1 MYFLDEM
8 ALFSSICW
16 SIFSIVI
23 FIRCEIINFCGKNKG
38 KYGVFCLC
46 VKKYRISVIF
56 YYELLLCYAYLC
68 GNNRLKAIKLNNMKT
83 KLLASMLVFGAMNAS
98 AQLTVYHNGNVNIG
112 SEQPTSNV
120 SLSVGNVAYR
130 DTAYHVSLGLHN
142 PASGCYNI
150 GGEGVAYSP
159 TMRNTG
165 RAFGL
170 RGVAGNCT
178 SGYNFGVLGALQG
191 SQEGAAIFGTTSGK
205 TLGLSVDGRYAGYFD
220 GNVKITGSLQG
231 DVVNS
236 ADVNAKNTQAL
247 RPINS
252 ALDGIASANPF
263 MYIVRTQVPDIGAG
277 MAPDSTTQTGTV
289 APTSDPVVPFGKSYY
304 ALDVNAVK
312 QSFPALIIKDAKGN
326 EYVNYTQL
334 VPILVQAIKELKT
347 ELDDLKEAVASSGT
361 RKVNA
366 ATNIATNT
374 LDEGWG
380 SISQNTPNPFTGQS
394 TVRVSVPDDASDAY
408 VDILTLNGASVK
420 RIPVSNGL
428 SEVSLSSFDFV
439 PGTYLYT
446 LVVNGKVTETRRMIV
461 NR

>member
-1 MYFLDEM
+1 
-8 ALFSSICW
+8 
-16 SIFSIVI
+16 
-23 FIRCEIINFCGKNKG
+23 
-38 KYGVFCLC
+38 
-46 VKKYRISVIF
+46 
-56 YYELLLCYAYLC
+56 
-68 GNNRLKAIKLNNMKT
+68 
-83 KLLASMLVFGAMNAS
+83 MLVFGAMNAS

-120 SLSVGNVAYR
+120 SLSVGNVAYS
-130 DTAYHVSLGLHN
+130 DTTYHVSLGLHN

-159 TMRNTG
+159 TTRNTG

-178 SGYNFGVLGALQG
+178 SGYNFGVLEALQG
-191 SQEGAAIFGTTSGK
+191 SQAGAAIFGTTSGK
-205 TLGLSVDGRYAGYFD
+205 TLGLRVDERYAGYFD
-220 GNVKITGSLQG
+220 GNVKVTGSLQG
-231 DVVNS
+231 NVVNS
-236 ADVNAKNTQAL
+236 AEVNAKSTQTL

-263 MYIVRTQVPDIGAG
+263 MYIVRTQVPGIGTG
-277 MAPDSTTQTGTV
+277 VVPDSATLTGTV
-289 APTSDPVVPFGKSYY
+289 APTSDPVVSFGKSYY

-312 QSFPALIIKDAKGN
+312 QSFPALIIKDAQGN

-347 ELDDLKEAVASSGT
+347 ELDDLKETVASSGT

-408 VDILTLNGASVK
+408 IDILTLNGASVK

-428 SEVSLSSFDFV
+428 SEVSLSSFEFA

-446 LVVNGKVTETRRMIV
+446 LVVNGKVSETRRMIV

>member
-1 MYFLDEM
+1 
-8 ALFSSICW
+8 
-16 SIFSIVI
+16 
-23 FIRCEIINFCGKNKG
+23 
-38 KYGVFCLC
+38 
-46 VKKYRISVIF
+46 
-56 YYELLLCYAYLC
+56 
-68 GNNRLKAIKLNNMKT
+68 
-83 KLLASMLVFGAMNAS
+83 MLVIGAMNAS

-120 SLSVGNVAYR
+120 SLSVGNVAYC

-205 TLGLSVDGRYAGYFD
+205 TLGLRVDGRYAGYFD
-220 GNVKITGSLQG
+220 GNVKVTGSLQG
-231 DVVNS
+231 NVVNS
-236 ADVNAKNTQAL
+236 ADVNAKNTQTL

-263 MYIVRTQVPDIGAG
+263 MYIVRIQVPDIGAG
-277 MAPDSTTQTGTV
+277 MAPDSTTLTGTV
-289 APTSDPVVPFGKSYY
+289 APISDPVVPFGKSYY

-312 QSFPALIIKDAKGN
+312 QSFPALIIEDAQGN

-374 LDEGWG
+374 LDEGRG

-428 SEVSLSSFDFV
+428 SEVSLSSFEFA

-446 LVVNGKVTETRRMIV
+446 LVVNGKVSETRRMIV

>member
-1 MYFLDEM
+1 
-8 ALFSSICW
+8 
-16 SIFSIVI
+16 
-23 FIRCEIINFCGKNKG
+23 
-38 KYGVFCLC
+38 
-46 VKKYRISVIF
+46 
-56 YYELLLCYAYLC
+56 
-68 GNNRLKAIKLNNMKT
+68 
-83 KLLASMLVFGAMNAS
+83 MLVIGAMNAS

-120 SLSVGNVAYR
+120 SLSVGNVAYS
-130 DTAYHVSLGLHN
+130 DTTYHVSLGLHN

-159 TMRNTG
+159 TTRNTG

-191 SQEGAAIFGTTSGK
+191 SQAGAAIFGTTSGK
-205 TLGLSVDGRYAGYFD
+205 TLGLRVDERYAGYFD
-220 GNVKITGSLQG
+220 GNVKVTGSLQG
-231 DVVNS
+231 NVVNS
-236 ADVNAKNTQAL
+236 AEVNAKSTQTL

-263 MYIVRTQVPDIGAG
+263 MYIVRTQVPGIGTG
-277 MAPDSTTQTGTV
+277 VVPDSATLTGTV
-289 APTSDPVVPFGKSYY
+289 APTSDPVVSFGKSYY

-312 QSFPALIIKDAKGN
+312 QSFPALIIKDAQGN

-408 VDILTLNGASVK
+408 IDILTLNGASLK

-428 SEVSLSSFDFV
+428 SEVSLSSFEFA

-446 LVVNGKVTETRRMIV
+446 LVVNGKVSETRRMIV

>member
-1 MYFLDEM
+1 
-8 ALFSSICW
+8 
-16 SIFSIVI
+16 
-23 FIRCEIINFCGKNKG
+23 
-38 KYGVFCLC
+38 
-46 VKKYRISVIF
+46 
-56 YYELLLCYAYLC
+56 
-68 GNNRLKAIKLNNMKT
+68 
-83 KLLASMLVFGAMNAS
+83 MLVIGAMNAS

-120 SLSVGNVAYR
+120 SLSVGNVAYS

-150 GGEGVAYSP
+150 GGEGVVYSP

-205 TLGLSVDGRYAGYFD
+205 TLGLRVDERYAGYFD
-220 GNVKITGSLQG
+220 GNVKVTGSLQG
-231 DVVNS
+231 NVVNS
-236 ADVNAKNTQAL
+236 ADVNAKNTQTL

-263 MYIVRTQVPDIGAG
+263 MYIVRTQVPGIGTG
-277 MAPDSTTQTGTV
+277 IVLDTITQTGTV
-289 APTSDPVVPFGKSYY
+289 APISDPITSFGKSYY

-312 QSFPALIIKDAKGN
+312 QRFPALIIEDAQGN

-334 VPILVQAIKELKT
+334 VPILVQAITELKT
-347 ELDDLKEAVASSGT
+347 ELDDLKEAVAASGT

-408 VDILTLNGASVK
+408 VDILTLNGASIK

-428 SEVSLSSFDFV
+428 SEVSLSSFDFA

-446 LVVNGKVTETRRMIV
+446 FVVNGKVSETRRMIV

>member
-1 MYFLDEM
+1 
-8 ALFSSICW
+8 
-16 SIFSIVI
+16 
-23 FIRCEIINFCGKNKG
+23 
-38 KYGVFCLC
+38 
-46 VKKYRISVIF
+46 
-56 YYELLLCYAYLC
+56 
-68 GNNRLKAIKLNNMKT
+68 
-83 KLLASMLVFGAMNAS
+83 MLVFGAMNAS

-120 SLSVGNVAYR
+120 SLSVGNVAYS

-205 TLGLSVDGRYAGYFD
+205 TLGLRVDGRYAGYFD
-220 GNVKITGSLQG
+220 GNVKVTGSLQG
-231 DVVNS
+231 NVVNS
-236 ADVNAKNTQAL
+236 ADVNAKNTQTL

-263 MYIVRTQVPDIGAG
+263 MYIVRIQVPDIGAG

-289 APTSDPVVPFGKSYY
+289 VPISDPVVPFGKSYY

-312 QSFPALIIKDAKGN
+312 QSFPALIIEDAQGN

-347 ELDDLKEAVASSGT
+347 ELDDLKETVAASGT

-374 LDEGWG
+374 LDEGRG

-408 VDILTLNGASVK
+408 IDILTLNGASVK

-428 SEVSLSSFDFV
+428 SEVSLSSFEFA

-446 LVVNGKVTETRRMIV
+446 LVVNGKVSETRRMIV

>member
-1 MYFLDEM
+1 
-8 ALFSSICW
+8 
-16 SIFSIVI
+16 
-23 FIRCEIINFCGKNKG
+23 
-38 KYGVFCLC
+38 
-46 VKKYRISVIF
+46 
-56 YYELLLCYAYLC
+56 
-68 GNNRLKAIKLNNMKT
+68 
-83 KLLASMLVFGAMNAS
+83 MLVFGAMNAS

-120 SLSVGNVAYR
+120 SLSVGNVAYS
-130 DTAYHVSLGLHN
+130 DTTYHVSLGLHN

-159 TMRNTG
+159 TTRNTG

-191 SQEGAAIFGTTSGK
+191 SQAGAAIFGTTSGK

-220 GNVKITGSLQG
+220 GNVKVTGSLQG

-236 ADVNAKNTQAL
+236 ADVNAKNTQTL

-263 MYIVRTQVPDIGAG
+263 MYIVRTQVPGIGTG
-277 MAPDSTTQTGTV
+277 IVLDSATQTGTV
-289 APTSDPVVPFGKSYY
+289 APISDPVAPFGKSYY

-312 QSFPALIIKDAKGN
+312 QSFPALIIKDAQGN

-394 TVRVSVPDDASDAY
+394 TVRVSVLDDASDAY
-408 VDILTLNGASVK
+408 IDILTLNGASVK

-428 SEVSLSSFDFV
+428 SEVSLSSFEFA

-446 LVVNGKVTETRRMIV
+446 LVVNGKVSETRRMIV

>member
-1 MYFLDEM
+1 
-8 ALFSSICW
+8 
-16 SIFSIVI
+16 
-23 FIRCEIINFCGKNKG
+23 
-38 KYGVFCLC
+38 
-46 VKKYRISVIF
+46 
-56 YYELLLCYAYLC
+56 
-68 GNNRLKAIKLNNMKT
+68 
-83 KLLASMLVFGAMNAS
+83 MLVFGAMNAS

-130 DTAYHVSLGLHN
+130 DTACHVSLGLHN

-374 LDEGWG
+374 LDEGRG
-380 SISQNTPNPFTGQS
+380 SISQNSPNPFTGQS

-428 SEVSLSSFDFV
+428 SEVSLSSFDFA

-446 LVVNGKVTETRRMIV
+446 LVVNGKVSETRRMIV

>member
-1 MYFLDEM
+1 
-8 ALFSSICW
+8 
-16 SIFSIVI
+16 
-23 FIRCEIINFCGKNKG
+23 
-38 KYGVFCLC
+38 
-46 VKKYRISVIF
+46 
-56 YYELLLCYAYLC
+56 
-68 GNNRLKAIKLNNMKT
+68 
-83 KLLASMLVFGAMNAS
+83 MLVFGAMNAS

-120 SLSVGNVAYR
+120 SLSVGNVAYS

-150 GGEGVAYSP
+150 GGEGVVYSP

-220 GNVKITGSLQG
+220 GNVKVTGSLQG

-236 ADVNAKNTQAL
+236 ADVNAKNTQTL

-263 MYIVRTQVPDIGAG
+263 MYIVRTQVPDIGTG
-277 MAPDSTTQTGTV
+277 IVLDSATQTGTV
-289 APTSDPVVPFGKSYY
+289 APISDPVAPFGKSYY

-312 QSFPALIIKDAKGN
+312 QSFPALIIKDAQGN

-408 VDILTLNGASVK
+408 IDILTLNGASVK

-428 SEVSLSSFDFV
+428 SEVSLSSFDFA

-446 LVVNGKVTETRRMIV
+446 LVVNGKVSETRRMIV

>member
-1 MYFLDEM
+1 
-8 ALFSSICW
+8 
-16 SIFSIVI
+16 
-23 FIRCEIINFCGKNKG
+23 
-38 KYGVFCLC
+38 
-46 VKKYRISVIF
+46 
-56 YYELLLCYAYLC
+56 
-68 GNNRLKAIKLNNMKT
+68 
-83 KLLASMLVFGAMNAS
+83 MLVFGAMNAS

-120 SLSVGNVAYR
+120 SLSVGNVAYS

-205 TLGLSVDGRYAGYFD
+205 TLGLSVYGRYAGYFD
-220 GNVKITGSLQG
+220 GNVKVTGSLQG
-231 DVVNS
+231 NVVNS
-236 ADVNAKNTQAL
+236 ADVNAKNTQTL

-263 MYIVRTQVPDIGAG
+263 MYIVRTQVPGIGTG
-277 MAPDSTTQTGTV
+277 IVLDTITQTGTV
-289 APTSDPVVPFGKSYY
+289 APTSDPVAPFGKSYY

-312 QSFPALIIKDAKGN
+312 QSFPALIIKDAQGN

-408 VDILTLNGASVK
+408 IDILTLNGASVK

-428 SEVSLSSFDFV
+428 SEVSLSSFEFA

-446 LVVNGKVTETRRMIV
+446 LVVNGKVSETRRMIV

>member
-1 MYFLDEM
+1 
-8 ALFSSICW
+8 
-16 SIFSIVI
+16 
-23 FIRCEIINFCGKNKG
+23 
-38 KYGVFCLC
+38 
-46 VKKYRISVIF
+46 
-56 YYELLLCYAYLC
+56 
-68 GNNRLKAIKLNNMKT
+68 MKT
-83 KLLASMLVFGAMNAS
+83 KLLVSMLVFGAMNAS

-120 SLSVGNVAYR
+120 SLSVGNVAYS

-263 MYIVRTQVPDIGAG
+263 MYIVRTQVPGIGTG
-277 MAPDSTTQTGTV
+277 IVPDSATLTGTV

-374 LDEGWG
+374 LDEGRG
-380 SISQNTPNPFTGQS
+380 SISQNSPNPFTGQS

-428 SEVSLSSFDFV
+428 SEVSLSSFDFA

-446 LVVNGKVTETRRMIV
+446 LVVNGKVSETRRMIV

>member
-1 MYFLDEM
+1 
-8 ALFSSICW
+8 
-16 SIFSIVI
+16 
-23 FIRCEIINFCGKNKG
+23 
-38 KYGVFCLC
+38 
-46 VKKYRISVIF
+46 
-56 YYELLLCYAYLC
+56 
-68 GNNRLKAIKLNNMKT
+68 MKT
-83 KLLASMLVFGAMNAS
+83 KLLVLMLVIGAMNAS

-120 SLSVGNVAYR
+120 SLSVGNVAYS
-130 DTAYHVSLGLHN
+130 DTTYHVSLGLHN

-159 TMRNTG
+159 TTRNTG

-191 SQEGAAIFGTTSGK
+191 SQAGAAIFGTTSGK
-205 TLGLSVDGRYAGYFD
+205 TLGLRVDERYAGYFD
-220 GNVKITGSLQG
+220 GNVKVTGSLQG
-231 DVVNS
+231 NVVNS
-236 ADVNAKNTQAL
+236 AEVNAKSTQTL

-263 MYIVRTQVPDIGAG
+263 MYIVRTQVPGIGTG
-277 MAPDSTTQTGTV
+277 VVPDSATLTGTV
-289 APTSDPVVPFGKSYY
+289 APTSDPVVSFGKSYY

-312 QSFPALIIKDAKGN
+312 QSFPALIIKDAQGN

-408 VDILTLNGASVK
+408 VDILTLNGASLK

-428 SEVSLSSFDFV
+428 SEVSLSSFEFA

-446 LVVNGKVTETRRMIV
+446 LVVNGKVSETRRMIV

>member
-1 MYFLDEM
+1 
-8 ALFSSICW
+8 
-16 SIFSIVI
+16 
-23 FIRCEIINFCGKNKG
+23 
-38 KYGVFCLC
+38 
-46 VKKYRISVIF
+46 
-56 YYELLLCYAYLC
+56 
-68 GNNRLKAIKLNNMKT
+68 
-83 KLLASMLVFGAMNAS
+83 MLVFGAMNAS

-120 SLSVGNVAYR
+120 SLSVGNVAYS
-130 DTAYHVSLGLHN
+130 DTTYHVSLGLHN

-159 TMRNTG
+159 TTRNTG

-191 SQEGAAIFGTTSGK
+191 SQAGAAIFGTTSGK
-205 TLGLSVDGRYAGYFD
+205 TLGLRVDERYAGYFD
-220 GNVKITGSLQG
+220 GNVKVTGSLQG
-231 DVVNS
+231 NVVNS
-236 ADVNAKNTQAL
+236 AEVNAKSTQTL

-263 MYIVRTQVPDIGAG
+263 MYIVRTQVPGIGTG
-277 MAPDSTTQTGTV
+277 VVPDSATLTGTV
-289 APTSDPVVPFGKSYY
+289 APTSDPVVSFGKSYY

-312 QSFPALIIKDAKGN
+312 QSFPALIIEDAKGN

-347 ELDDLKEAVASSGT
+347 ELDDLKEAVAASGT

-408 VDILTLNGASVK
+408 IDILTLNGASVK

-428 SEVSLSSFDFV
+428 SEVSLSSFDFA

-446 LVVNGKVTETRRMIV
+446 LVVNGKVSETRRMIV

>member
-1 MYFLDEM
+1 
-8 ALFSSICW
+8 
-16 SIFSIVI
+16 
-23 FIRCEIINFCGKNKG
+23 
-38 KYGVFCLC
+38 
-46 VKKYRISVIF
+46 
-56 YYELLLCYAYLC
+56 
-68 GNNRLKAIKLNNMKT
+68 
-83 KLLASMLVFGAMNAS
+83 MLVFGAMNAS

-120 SLSVGNVAYR
+120 SLSVGNVAYS
-130 DTAYHVSLGLHN
+130 DTTYHVSLGLHN

-159 TMRNTG
+159 TTRNTG

-191 SQEGAAIFGTTSGK
+191 SQAGAAVFGTTSGK
-205 TLGLSVDGRYAGYFD
+205 TLGLRVDGRYAGYFD
-220 GNVKITGSLQG
+220 GNVKVTGSLQG
-231 DVVNS
+231 NVVNS
-236 ADVNAKNTQAL
+236 AEVNAKSTQTL

-263 MYIVRTQVPDIGAG
+263 MYIVRTQVPGIGTG
-277 MAPDSTTQTGTV
+277 VVPDSATLTGTV
-289 APTSDPVVPFGKSYY
+289 APTSDPVVSFGKSYY

-312 QSFPALIIKDAKGN
+312 QSFPALIIKDAQGN

-347 ELDDLKEAVASSGT
+347 ELDDLKETVASSGT

-408 VDILTLNGASVK
+408 IDILTLNGASVK

-428 SEVSLSSFDFV
+428 SEVSLSSFEFA

-446 LVVNGKVTETRRMIV
+446 LVVNGKVSETRRMIV

>member
-1 MYFLDEM
+1 
-8 ALFSSICW
+8 
-16 SIFSIVI
+16 
-23 FIRCEIINFCGKNKG
+23 
-38 KYGVFCLC
+38 
-46 VKKYRISVIF
+46 
-56 YYELLLCYAYLC
+56 
-68 GNNRLKAIKLNNMKT
+68 
-83 KLLASMLVFGAMNAS
+83 MLVFGAMNAS

-120 SLSVGNVAYR
+120 SLSVGNVAYS
-130 DTAYHVSLGLHN
+130 DTTYHVSLGLHN

-159 TMRNTG
+159 TTRNTG

-191 SQEGAAIFGTTSGK
+191 SQAGAAIFGTTSGK
-205 TLGLSVDGRYAGYFD
+205 TLGLRVDERYAGYFD

-231 DVVNS
+231 NVVNS
-236 ADVNAKNTQAL
+236 AEVNAKSTQTL

-263 MYIVRTQVPDIGAG
+263 MYIVRTQVPGIGTG
-277 MAPDSTTQTGTV
+277 VVPDSATLTGTV
-289 APTSDPVVPFGKSYY
+289 APTSDPVVSFGKSYY

-312 QSFPALIIKDAKGN
+312 QSFPALIIKDAQGN

-347 ELDDLKEAVASSGT
+347 ELDDLKETVASSGT

-408 VDILTLNGASVK
+408 IDILTLNGASVK

-428 SEVSLSSFDFV
+428 SEVSLSSFEFA

-446 LVVNGKVTETRRMIV
+446 LVVNGKVSETRRMIV

>member
-1 MYFLDEM
+1 M
-8 ALFSSICW
+8 
-16 SIFSIVI
+16 
-23 FIRCEIINFCGKNKG
+23 R
-38 KYGVFCLC
+38 
-46 VKKYRISVIF
+46 
-56 YYELLLCYAYLC
+56 
-68 GNNRLKAIKLNNMKT
+68 KT
-83 KLLASMLVFGAMNAS
+83 ILSSMLVIGAMNAS

-120 SLSVGNVAYR
+120 SLSVGNVAYC

-205 TLGLSVDGRYAGYFD
+205 TLGLRVDGRYAGYFD
-220 GNVKITGSLQG
+220 GNVKVTGSLQG
-231 DVVNS
+231 NVVNS
-236 ADVNAKNTQAL
+236 ADVNAKNTQTL

-263 MYIVRTQVPDIGAG
+263 MYIVRIQVPDIGAG
-277 MAPDSTTQTGTV
+277 MAPDSTTLTGTV
-289 APTSDPVVPFGKSYY
+289 APISDPVVPFGKSYY

-312 QSFPALIIKDAKGN
+312 QSFPALIIEDAQGN

-347 ELDDLKEAVASSGT
+347 ELDDLKETVAASGT

-428 SEVSLSSFDFV
+428 SEVSLSSFEFA

-446 LVVNGKVTETRRMIV
+446 LVVNGKVSETRRMIV

>member
-1 MYFLDEM
+1 
-8 ALFSSICW
+8 
-16 SIFSIVI
+16 
-23 FIRCEIINFCGKNKG
+23 
-38 KYGVFCLC
+38 
-46 VKKYRISVIF
+46 
-56 YYELLLCYAYLC
+56 
-68 GNNRLKAIKLNNMKT
+68 
-83 KLLASMLVFGAMNAS
+83 MLVFGAMNAS

-120 SLSVGNVAYR
+120 SLSVGNVAYS
-130 DTAYHVSLGLHN
+130 DTTYHVSLGLHN

-159 TMRNTG
+159 TTRNTG

-191 SQEGAAIFGTTSGK
+191 SQAGAAIFGTTSGK

-220 GNVKITGSLQG
+220 GNVKVTGSLQG

-236 ADVNAKNTQAL
+236 ADVNAKNTQTL

-263 MYIVRTQVPDIGAG
+263 MYIVRTQVPGIGTG
-277 MAPDSTTQTGTV
+277 IVLDSATQTGTV
-289 APTSDPVVPFGKSYY
+289 APISDPVAPFGKSYY

-312 QSFPALIIKDAKGN
+312 QSFPALIIEDAQGN

-347 ELDDLKEAVASSGT
+347 ELDDLKEAVAASGT

-428 SEVSLSSFDFV
+428 SEVSLSSFEFA

-446 LVVNGKVTETRRMIV
+446 LVVNGKVSETRRMIV

>member
-1 MYFLDEM
+1 
-8 ALFSSICW
+8 
-16 SIFSIVI
+16 
-23 FIRCEIINFCGKNKG
+23 
-38 KYGVFCLC
+38 
-46 VKKYRISVIF
+46 
-56 YYELLLCYAYLC
+56 
-68 GNNRLKAIKLNNMKT
+68 
-83 KLLASMLVFGAMNAS
+83 MLVFGAMNAS

-120 SLSVGNVAYR
+120 SLSVGNVAYS

-159 TMRNTG
+159 TTRNTG

-191 SQEGAAIFGTTSGK
+191 SQAGAAIFGTTSGK
-205 TLGLSVDGRYAGYFD
+205 TLGLRVDERYAGYFD
-220 GNVKITGSLQG
+220 GNVKVTGSLQG
-231 DVVNS
+231 NVVNS
-236 ADVNAKNTQAL
+236 AEVNAKNTQTL

-252 ALDGIASANPF
+252 ALDGITSANPF
-263 MYIVRTQVPDIGAG
+263 MYIENAQVPGSG
-277 MAPDSTTQTGTV
+277 KGSVPDSTQIGTV
-289 APTSDPVVPFGKSYY
+289 APISDPITSFGKSYY

-312 QSFPALIIKDAKGN
+312 QRFPALIIEDAQGN

-334 VPILVQAIKELKT
+334 VPILVQAITELKT
-347 ELDDLKEAVASSGT
+347 ELDDLKEAVAASGT

-374 LDEGWG
+374 LDEGRG

-428 SEVSLSSFDFV
+428 SEVSLSSFDFA

>member
-1 MYFLDEM
+1 
-8 ALFSSICW
+8 
-16 SIFSIVI
+16 
-23 FIRCEIINFCGKNKG
+23 
-38 KYGVFCLC
+38 
-46 VKKYRISVIF
+46 
-56 YYELLLCYAYLC
+56 
-68 GNNRLKAIKLNNMKT
+68 
-83 KLLASMLVFGAMNAS
+83 MLVIGAMNAS

-120 SLSVGNVAYR
+120 SLSVGNVAYS

-159 TMRNTG
+159 TTRNTG

-191 SQEGAAIFGTTSGK
+191 SQAGAAIFGTTSGK
-205 TLGLSVDGRYAGYFD
+205 TLGLRVDERYAGYFD
-220 GNVKITGSLQG
+220 GNVKVTGSLQG
-231 DVVNS
+231 NVVNS
-236 ADVNAKNTQAL
+236 AEVNAKSTQTL

-263 MYIVRTQVPDIGAG
+263 MYIVRTQVPGIGTG
-277 MAPDSTTQTGTV
+277 VVPDSATLTGTV
-289 APTSDPVVPFGKSYY
+289 APTSDPVVSFGKSYY

-312 QSFPALIIKDAKGN
+312 QSFPALIIKDAQGN

-408 VDILTLNGASVK
+408 VDILTLNGASLK

-428 SEVSLSSFDFV
+428 SEVSLSSFEFA

-446 LVVNGKVTETRRMIV
+446 LVVNGKVSETRRMIV

>member
-1 MYFLDEM
+1 
-8 ALFSSICW
+8 
-16 SIFSIVI
+16 
-23 FIRCEIINFCGKNKG
+23 
-38 KYGVFCLC
+38 
-46 VKKYRISVIF
+46 
-56 YYELLLCYAYLC
+56 
-68 GNNRLKAIKLNNMKT
+68 MKT

-120 SLSVGNVAYR
+120 SLSVGNVAYS

-159 TMRNTG
+159 TTRNTG

-191 SQEGAAIFGTTSGK
+191 SQAGAAIFGTTSGK

-220 GNVKITGSLQG
+220 GNVKVTGSLQG

-236 ADVNAKNTQAL
+236 ADVNAKNTQTL

-263 MYIVRTQVPDIGAG
+263 MYIVRTQVPGIGTG
-277 MAPDSTTQTGTV
+277 IVLDSATQTGTV
-289 APTSDPVVPFGKSYY
+289 APISDPVAPFGKSYY

-312 QSFPALIIKDAKGN
+312 QSFPALIIKDAQGN

-347 ELDDLKEAVASSGT
+347 ELDDLKETVASSGT

-428 SEVSLSSFDFV
+428 SEVSLSSFEFA

-446 LVVNGKVTETRRMIV
+446 LVVNGKVSETRRMIV

>member
-1 MYFLDEM
+1 
-8 ALFSSICW
+8 
-16 SIFSIVI
+16 
-23 FIRCEIINFCGKNKG
+23 
-38 KYGVFCLC
+38 
-46 VKKYRISVIF
+46 
-56 YYELLLCYAYLC
+56 
-68 GNNRLKAIKLNNMKT
+68 MKT
-83 KLLASMLVFGAMNAS
+83 KLLVSMLVIGAMNAS

-120 SLSVGNVAYR
+120 SLSVGNVAYS
-130 DTAYHVSLGLHN
+130 DTTYHVSLGLHN

-159 TMRNTG
+159 TTRNTG

-191 SQEGAAIFGTTSGK
+191 SQAGAAIFGTTSGK
-205 TLGLSVDGRYAGYFD
+205 TLGLRVDERYAGYFD
-220 GNVKITGSLQG
+220 GNVKVTGSLQG
-231 DVVNS
+231 NVVNS
-236 ADVNAKNTQAL
+236 AEVNAKSTQTL

-263 MYIVRTQVPDIGAG
+263 MYIVRTQVPGIGTG
-277 MAPDSTTQTGTV
+277 VVPDSATLTGTV
-289 APTSDPVVPFGKSYY
+289 APTSDPVVSFGKSYY

-312 QSFPALIIKDAKGN
+312 QSFPALIIKDAQGN

-408 VDILTLNGASVK
+408 VDILTLNGASLK

-428 SEVSLSSFDFV
+428 SEVSLSSFEFA

-446 LVVNGKVTETRRMIV
+446 LVVNGKVSETRRMIV

>member
-1 MYFLDEM
+1 M
-8 ALFSSICW
+8 
-16 SIFSIVI
+16 
-23 FIRCEIINFCGKNKG
+23 K
-38 KYGVFCLC
+38 
-46 VKKYRISVIF
+46 
-56 YYELLLCYAYLC
+56 
-68 GNNRLKAIKLNNMKT
+68 KAILS
-83 KLLASMLVFGAMNAS
+83 SMLVFGAMNAS

-120 SLSVGNVAYR
+120 SLSVGNVAYS
-130 DTAYHVSLGLHN
+130 DTTYHVSLGLHN

-150 GGEGVAYSP
+150 GGEGVVYSP
-159 TMRNTG
+159 TTRNTG

-191 SQEGAAIFGTTSGK
+191 SQAGAAIFGTTSGK
-205 TLGLSVDGRYAGYFD
+205 TLGLRVDERYAGYFD
-220 GNVKITGSLQG
+220 GNVKVTGSLQG
-231 DVVNS
+231 NVVNS
-236 ADVNAKNTQAL
+236 ADVNAKNTQTL

-263 MYIVRTQVPDIGAG
+263 MYIENAQVPGSGIGS
-277 MAPDSTTQTGTV
+277 APDSTLTGTV
-289 APTSDPVVPFGKSYY
+289 APISDPVVPFGKSYY

-312 QSFPALIIKDAKGN
+312 QSFPALIIEDAQGN

-334 VPILVQAIKELKT
+334 VPILVQAITELKT

-374 LDEGWG
+374 FDEGRG

-428 SEVSLSSFDFV
+428 SEVSLSSFEFA

-446 LVVNGKVTETRRMIV
+446 LVVNGKVSETRRMIV

>member
-1 MYFLDEM
+1 M
-8 ALFSSICW
+8 
-16 SIFSIVI
+16 
-23 FIRCEIINFCGKNKG
+23 K
-38 KYGVFCLC
+38 
-46 VKKYRISVIF
+46 
-56 YYELLLCYAYLC
+56 
-68 GNNRLKAIKLNNMKT
+68 KAILS
-83 KLLASMLVFGAMNAS
+83 SMLVFGAMNAS

-120 SLSVGNVAYR
+120 TLSVGNVAYS
-130 DTAYHVSLGLHN
+130 DTAYHVSLALHN
-142 PASGCYNI
+142 PASSCYNI

-159 TMRNTG
+159 TTRNTG

-191 SQEGAAIFGTTSGK
+191 SQGGAAVFGTTSGK

-220 GNVKITGSLQG
+220 GNVKVTGSLQG
-231 DVVNS
+231 NVVNG
-236 ADVNAKNTQAL
+236 ADVFAKNTQTL

-263 MYIVRTQVPDIGAG
+263 MYMVSTQVPVPGIGTV
-277 MAPDSTTQTGTV
+277 PDSSLTGTTIPISEPLV
-289 APTSDPVVPFGKSYY
+289 SLGKSQY

-312 QSFPALIIKDAKGN
+312 QCFPDLIIRDAQGN

-374 LDEGWG
+374 LDEGRG

-394 TVRVSVPDDASDAY
+394 TVRVSVPDEASDAY
-408 VDILTLNGASVK
+408 IDILTLNGASVK
-420 RIPVSNGL
+420 RFPVSNGL
-428 SEVSLSSFDFV
+428 SEVSLSSFDFA

-446 LVVNGKVTETRRMIV
+446 LVVNGKVSETRRMIV

>member
-1 MYFLDEM
+1 
-8 ALFSSICW
+8 
-16 SIFSIVI
+16 
-23 FIRCEIINFCGKNKG
+23 
-38 KYGVFCLC
+38 
-46 VKKYRISVIF
+46 
-56 YYELLLCYAYLC
+56 
-68 GNNRLKAIKLNNMKT
+68 MKT
-83 KLLASMLVFGAMNAS
+83 KLLVSMLVIGAMNAS

-120 SLSVGNVAYR
+120 SLSVGNVAYS
-130 DTAYHVSLGLHN
+130 DTTYHVSLGLHN

-159 TMRNTG
+159 TTRDTG

-191 SQEGAAIFGTTSGK
+191 SQAGAAIFGTTSGK
-205 TLGLSVDGRYAGYFD
+205 TLGLRVDERYAGYFD
-220 GNVKITGSLQG
+220 GNVKVTGSLQG
-231 DVVNS
+231 NVVNS
-236 ADVNAKNTQAL
+236 AEVNAKSTQTL

-263 MYIVRTQVPDIGAG
+263 MYIVRTQVPGIGTG
-277 MAPDSTTQTGTV
+277 VVPDSATLTGTV
-289 APTSDPVVPFGKSYY
+289 APTSDPVVSFGKSYY

-312 QSFPALIIKDAKGN
+312 QSFPALIIKDAQGN

-408 VDILTLNGASVK
+408 VDILTLNGASLK

-428 SEVSLSSFDFV
+428 SEVSLSSFEFA

-446 LVVNGKVTETRRMIV
+446 LVVNGKVSETRRMIV

>member
-1 MYFLDEM
+1 
-8 ALFSSICW
+8 
-16 SIFSIVI
+16 
-23 FIRCEIINFCGKNKG
+23 
-38 KYGVFCLC
+38 
-46 VKKYRISVIF
+46 
-56 YYELLLCYAYLC
+56 
-68 GNNRLKAIKLNNMKT
+68 
-83 KLLASMLVFGAMNAS
+83 MLVFGAMNAS

-120 SLSVGNVAYR
+120 SLSVGNVAYS

-159 TMRNTG
+159 TTRNTG

-191 SQEGAAIFGTTSGK
+191 SQAGAAIFGTTSGK
-205 TLGLSVDGRYAGYFD
+205 TLGLRVDERYAGYFD
-220 GNVKITGSLQG
+220 GNVKVTGSLQG
-231 DVVNS
+231 NVVNS
-236 ADVNAKNTQAL
+236 AEVNAKSTQTL

-263 MYIVRTQVPDIGAG
+263 MYIVRTQVPGIGTG
-277 MAPDSTTQTGTV
+277 VVPDSATLTGTV
-289 APTSDPVVPFGKSYY
+289 APTSDPVVSFGKSYY

-334 VPILVQAIKELKT
+334 VPILVQAIKELKA

-374 LDEGWG
+374 LDEGRG

-428 SEVSLSSFDFV
+428 SEVSLSSFDFA

-446 LVVNGKVTETRRMIV
+446 LVVNGKVSETRRMIV

>member
-1 MYFLDEM
+1 
-8 ALFSSICW
+8 
-16 SIFSIVI
+16 
-23 FIRCEIINFCGKNKG
+23 
-38 KYGVFCLC
+38 
-46 VKKYRISVIF
+46 
-56 YYELLLCYAYLC
+56 
-68 GNNRLKAIKLNNMKT
+68 MKT
-83 KLLASMLVFGAMNAS
+83 KLLVSMLVFGAMNAS

-120 SLSVGNVAYR
+120 CLSVGNVAYS
-130 DTAYHVSLGLHN
+130 DTTYHVSLGLHN

-159 TMRNTG
+159 TTRNTG

-220 GNVKITGSLQG
+220 GNVKVTGSLQG

-236 ADVNAKNTQAL
+236 ADVNAKNTQTL

-263 MYIVRTQVPDIGAG
+263 MYIVRTQVPGIGTG
-277 MAPDSTTQTGTV
+277 VVPDSATLTGTV

-334 VPILVQAIKELKT
+334 VPILVQAIKELKA

-374 LDEGWG
+374 LDEGRG

-408 VDILTLNGASVK
+408 VDILTLNGSSVK

-428 SEVSLSSFDFV
+428 SEVSLSSFDFA

-446 LVVNGKVTETRRMIV
+446 LVVNGKVSETRRMIV

>member
-1 MYFLDEM
+1 MVYFVCTLKSTVFP
-8 ALFSSICW
+8 LF
-16 SIFSIVI
+16 
-23 FIRCEIINFCGKNKG
+23 
-38 KYGVFCLC
+38 
-46 VKKYRISVIF
+46 F

-68 GNNRLKAIKLNNMKT
+68 GINWLKAIKLNNMKT

-120 SLSVGNVAYR
+120 SLSVGNVAYS

-150 GGEGVAYSP
+150 GGEGVVYSP

-191 SQEGAAIFGTTSGK
+191 SQAGAAIFGTTSGK
-205 TLGLSVDGRYAGYFD
+205 TLGLRVDERYAGYFD
-220 GNVKITGSLQG
+220 GNVKVTGSLQG
-231 DVVNS
+231 NVVNS
-236 ADVNAKNTQAL
+236 AEVNAKNTQTL

-252 ALDGIASANPF
+252 ALDGITSANPF
-263 MYIVRTQVPDIGAG
+263 MYIENAQVPGSGIGSV
-277 MAPDSTTQTGTV
+277 PDSTQTGTV
-289 APTSDPVVPFGKSYY
+289 APISDPITSFGKSYY

-312 QSFPALIIKDAKGN
+312 QRFPALIIEDAQGN

-334 VPILVQAIKELKT
+334 VPILVQAITELKT
-347 ELDDLKEAVASSGT
+347 ELDDLKEAVAASGT

-428 SEVSLSSFDFV
+428 SEVSLSSFDFA

-446 LVVNGKVTETRRMIV
+446 LVVNGKVSETRRMV
-461 NR
+461 VSR

>member
-1 MYFLDEM
+1 
-8 ALFSSICW
+8 
-16 SIFSIVI
+16 
-23 FIRCEIINFCGKNKG
+23 
-38 KYGVFCLC
+38 
-46 VKKYRISVIF
+46 
-56 YYELLLCYAYLC
+56 
-68 GNNRLKAIKLNNMKT
+68 
-83 KLLASMLVFGAMNAS
+83 MLVIGAMNAS

-120 SLSVGNVAYR
+120 SLSVGNVAYS

-150 GGEGVAYSP
+150 GGEGVVYSP

-220 GNVKITGSLQG
+220 GNVKVTGSLQG
-231 DVVNS
+231 NVVNS
-236 ADVNAKNTQAL
+236 ADVNAKNTQTL

-263 MYIVRTQVPDIGAG
+263 MYIVRTQVPGIGTG
-277 MAPDSTTQTGTV
+277 IVLDTITQTETV
-289 APTSDPVVPFGKSYY
+289 APTSDPVAPFGKSYY

-312 QSFPALIIKDAKGN
+312 QSFPALIIKDAQGN

-366 ATNIATNT
+366 AINIATNT

-394 TVRVSVPDDASDAY
+394 IVRVSVPDDASDAY
-408 VDILTLNGASVK
+408 IDILTLNGASVK

-428 SEVSLSSFDFV
+428 SEVSLSSFEFA

-446 LVVNGKVTETRRMIV
+446 LVVNGKVSETRRMV
-461 NR
+461 VSR

>member
-1 MYFLDEM
+1 
-8 ALFSSICW
+8 
-16 SIFSIVI
+16 
-23 FIRCEIINFCGKNKG
+23 
-38 KYGVFCLC
+38 
-46 VKKYRISVIF
+46 
-56 YYELLLCYAYLC
+56 
-68 GNNRLKAIKLNNMKT
+68 
-83 KLLASMLVFGAMNAS
+83 MLVFGAMNAS

-120 SLSVGNVAYR
+120 SLSVGNVAYS

-159 TMRNTG
+159 TKRNTG

-220 GNVKITGSLQG
+220 GNVKVTGSLQG

-236 ADVNAKNTQAL
+236 ADVNAKNTQTL

-263 MYIVRTQVPDIGAG
+263 MYIVRTQVPDIGTG
-277 MAPDSTTQTGTV
+277 IVLDSATQTGTV
-289 APTSDPVVPFGKSYY
+289 APISDPVAPFGKSYY

-312 QSFPALIIKDAKGN
+312 QSFPALIIKDAQGN

-380 SISQNTPNPFTGQS
+380 SISQNTPNPFTGKS

-408 VDILTLNGASVK
+408 IDILTLNGASVK

-428 SEVSLSSFDFV
+428 SEVSLSSFDFA

-446 LVVNGKVTETRRMIV
+446 LVVNGKVSETRRMIV

>member
-1 MYFLDEM
+1 
-8 ALFSSICW
+8 
-16 SIFSIVI
+16 
-23 FIRCEIINFCGKNKG
+23 
-38 KYGVFCLC
+38 
-46 VKKYRISVIF
+46 
-56 YYELLLCYAYLC
+56 
-68 GNNRLKAIKLNNMKT
+68 
-83 KLLASMLVFGAMNAS
+83 MLVIGAMNAS

-120 SLSVGNVAYR
+120 SLSVGNVAYS

-220 GNVKITGSLQG
+220 GNVKVTGSLQG
-231 DVVNS
+231 NVVNS
-236 ADVNAKNTQAL
+236 ADVNAKNTQTL

-263 MYIVRTQVPDIGAG
+263 MYIVRTQVPGIGTG
-277 MAPDSTTQTGTV
+277 IVLDTITQTGTV

-312 QSFPALIIKDAKGN
+312 QSFPALIIKDAQGN

-334 VPILVQAIKELKT
+334 VPILVQAIRELKT
-347 ELDDLKEAVASSGT
+347 ELDDLKEAVAASGT

-374 LDEGWG
+374 LDGGWG

-428 SEVSLSSFDFV
+428 SEVSLSSFEFA

-446 LVVNGKVTETRRMIV
+446 LVVNGKVSETRRMV
-461 NR
+461 VSR

>member
-1 MYFLDEM
+1 
-8 ALFSSICW
+8 
-16 SIFSIVI
+16 
-23 FIRCEIINFCGKNKG
+23 
-38 KYGVFCLC
+38 
-46 VKKYRISVIF
+46 
-56 YYELLLCYAYLC
+56 
-68 GNNRLKAIKLNNMKT
+68 MKT
-83 KLLASMLVFGAMNAS
+83 KLLVSMLVIGAMNAS

-120 SLSVGNVAYR
+120 SLSVGNVAYS
-130 DTAYHVSLGLHN
+130 DTTYHVSLGLHN

-159 TMRNTG
+159 TTRNTG

-191 SQEGAAIFGTTSGK
+191 SQAGTAIFGTTSGK
-205 TLGLSVDGRYAGYFD
+205 TLGLRVDERYAGYFD
-220 GNVKITGSLQG
+220 GNVKVTGSLQG
-231 DVVNS
+231 NVVNS
-236 ADVNAKNTQAL
+236 AEVNAKSTQTL

-263 MYIVRTQVPDIGAG
+263 MYIVRTQVPGIGTG
-277 MAPDSTTQTGTV
+277 VVPDSATLTGTV
-289 APTSDPVVPFGKSYY
+289 APTSDPVVSFGKSYY

-312 QSFPALIIKDAKGN
+312 QSFPALIIKDAQGN

-408 VDILTLNGASVK
+408 VDILTLNGASLK

-428 SEVSLSSFDFV
+428 SEVSLSSFEFA

-446 LVVNGKVTETRRMIV
+446 LVVNGKVSETRRMIV

>member
-1 MYFLDEM
+1 
-8 ALFSSICW
+8 
-16 SIFSIVI
+16 
-23 FIRCEIINFCGKNKG
+23 
-38 KYGVFCLC
+38 
-46 VKKYRISVIF
+46 
-56 YYELLLCYAYLC
+56 
-68 GNNRLKAIKLNNMKT
+68 
-83 KLLASMLVFGAMNAS
+83 MLVFGAMNAS

-120 SLSVGNVAYR
+120 SLSVGNVAYS
-130 DTAYHVSLGLHN
+130 DTTYHVSLGLHN

-159 TMRNTG
+159 TTRNTG

-191 SQEGAAIFGTTSGK
+191 SQAGAAIFGTTSGK
-205 TLGLSVDGRYAGYFD
+205 TLGLRVDERYAGYFD
-220 GNVKITGSLQG
+220 GNVKVTGSLQG
-231 DVVNS
+231 NVVNS
-236 ADVNAKNTQAL
+236 AEVNAKSTQTL

-263 MYIVRTQVPDIGAG
+263 MYIVRTQVPGIGTG
-277 MAPDSTTQTGTV
+277 VVPDSATLTGTV
-289 APTSDPVVPFGKSYY
+289 APTSDPVVSFGKSYY

-312 QSFPALIIKDAKGN
+312 QSFPALIIKDAQGN

-347 ELDDLKEAVASSGT
+347 ELDDLKETVASSGT

-408 VDILTLNGASVK
+408 IDILTLNGASVK

-428 SEVSLSSFDFV
+428 SEVSLSSFEFA

-446 LVVNGKVTETRRMIV
+446 LVVNGKVCETRRMIV

>member
-1 MYFLDEM
+1 
-8 ALFSSICW
+8 
-16 SIFSIVI
+16 
-23 FIRCEIINFCGKNKG
+23 
-38 KYGVFCLC
+38 
-46 VKKYRISVIF
+46 
-56 YYELLLCYAYLC
+56 
-68 GNNRLKAIKLNNMKT
+68 MKT

-120 SLSVGNVAYR
+120 SLSVGNVAYC

-205 TLGLSVDGRYAGYFD
+205 TLGLRVDGRYAGYFD
-220 GNVKITGSLQG
+220 GNVKVTGSLQG
-231 DVVNS
+231 NVVNS
-236 ADVNAKNTQAL
+236 ADVNAKNTQTL

-263 MYIVRTQVPDIGAG
+263 MYIVRIQVPDIGAG
-277 MAPDSTTQTGTV
+277 MAPDSTTLTGTV
-289 APTSDPVVPFGKSYY
+289 APISDPVVPFGKSYY

-312 QSFPALIIKDAKGN
+312 QSFPALIIEDAQGN

-347 ELDDLKEAVASSGT
+347 ELDDLKETVA
-361 RKVNA
+361 A
-366 ATNIATNT
+366 
-374 LDEGWG
+374 
-380 SISQNTPNPFTGQS
+380 
-394 TVRVSVPDDASDAY
+394 
-408 VDILTLNGASVK
+408 
-420 RIPVSNGL
+420 
-428 SEVSLSSFDFV
+428 
-439 PGTYLYT
+439 
-446 LVVNGKVTETRRMIV
+446 
-461 NR
+461 

>member
-1 MYFLDEM
+1 
-8 ALFSSICW
+8 
-16 SIFSIVI
+16 
-23 FIRCEIINFCGKNKG
+23 
-38 KYGVFCLC
+38 
-46 VKKYRISVIF
+46 
-56 YYELLLCYAYLC
+56 
-68 GNNRLKAIKLNNMKT
+68 
-83 KLLASMLVFGAMNAS
+83 MLVIGAMNAS

-120 SLSVGNVAYR
+120 SLSVGNVAYC
-130 DTAYHVSLGLHN
+130 DTAYHVSLGVHN

-178 SGYNFGVLGALQG
+178 SGYNFGVLEALQG

-205 TLGLSVDGRYAGYFD
+205 TLGLRVDGRYAGYFD
-220 GNVKITGSLQG
+220 GNVKVTGSLQG
-231 DVVNS
+231 NVVNS
-236 ADVNAKNTQAL
+236 ADVNAKNTQTL

-263 MYIVRTQVPDIGAG
+263 MYIVRIQVPDIGAG
-277 MAPDSTTQTGTV
+277 MAPDSTTLTGTV
-289 APTSDPVVPFGKSYY
+289 APISDPVVPFGKSYY

-312 QSFPALIIKDAKGN
+312 QSFPALIIEDAQGN

-347 ELDDLKEAVASSGT
+347 ELDDLKETVAASGT

-428 SEVSLSSFDFV
+428 SEVSLSSFEFA

-446 LVVNGKVTETRRMIV
+446 LVVNGKVSETRRMIV